1 MSKGKPKPRKSIRR
15 AGKARG
21 AARDIPNKASI
32 IATDTLIAPDGRRYT
47 ILETN
52 QTDPY
57 DSPNPPRP
65 RRSR

>member
-1 MSKGKPKPRKSIRR
+1 MSKSKPKPRKSIRR
-15 AGKARG
+15 AGKARR

-32 IATDTLIAPDGRRYT
+32 IATDTLISPDGRRYT

-57 DSPNPPRP
+57 DPPNPPRP